1 MLPQY
6 SNQAAE
12 AILRVQGEPVLING
26 VTTTAVV
33 VRYKRSD
40 NFGAVAKYKLSPSM
54 ALLKVSGL
62 ADTFSNALIV
72 FDGREWRVSSSE
84 IATFGLCELTVRLQ
98 PL

>member
-1 MLPQY
+1 MRPQY
-6 SNQAAE
+6 SNQAAL
-12 AILRVQGEPVLING
+12 ALLVTQGEPVAING
-26 VTTTAVV
+26 ITTTAVV
-33 VRYKRSD
+33 IRYKRSD

-62 ADTFSNALIV
+62 PDLFKDALIV
-72 FDGREWRVSSSE
+72 FDGREWRVSSCE

>member
-33 VRYKRSD
+33 VRHVSADGYSS
-40 NFGAVAKYKLSPSM
+40 FSKYKLSPNL

-62 ADTFSNALIV
+62 PDAFTNARVV
-72 FDGREWRVSSSE
+72 FDGSEWMVTEAKIGKSM
-84 IATFGLCELTVRLQ
+84 LCDLTVRRT
-98 PL
+98 